1 MENLIFPAL
10 PSYISLKPM
19 GILTPKFPKKTI
31 LDFRKLFFKLI
42 KLS

>member
-10 PSYISLKPM
+10 PSYISLKLM
-19 GILTPKFPKKTI
+19 GILAPKFPKKTI
-31 LDFRKLFFKLI
+31 LDFWKLFFKLI